1 MQKMNDLVCRVRL
14 LAFLLCAPALVS
26 GCSVWSYDLGKPLSE
41 LDVPATNEQASLGE
55 VLTRLGPP
63 HKIAAGES
71 GYVLAWEYWLV
82 SETSV
87 GLSLGFMGADFL
99 SMDWGDARVKGEY
112 LLVAFDREH
121 ELVSSTVSEWD
132 NDAGGGGAIQPLFGF
147 VSVVDVDDLTERMPQ
162 HRWGA
167 AALKPL
173 PNALNNPSNPDL
185 GQGGLQQRG
194 TPTGT
199 GQQSLE

>member
-1 MQKMNDLVCRVRL
+1 MSN
-14 LAFLLCAPALVS
+14 LLCTVRQLALVLSATALIS
-26 GCSVWSYDLGKPLSE
+26 GCSIWSYDLGQPLTG
-41 LDVPATNEQASLGE
+41 LDVPANQEQAALGD
-55 VLTRLGPP
+55 VLARLGPP
-63 HKIAAGES
+63 HRIAAGDS
-71 GYVLAWEYWLV
+71 GYVMAWEHWLV
-82 SETSV
+82 SEASV
-87 GLSLGFMGADFL
+87 GFSLGFLGAEFL
-99 SMDWGDARVKGEY
+99 SMDWGDARVEGEY
-112 LLVAFDREH
+112 LLLTFDREH
-121 ELVSSTVSEWD
+121 MLVSSTVSQWN

-173 PNALNNPSNPDL
+173 PNALNNPSNPEL

-194 TPTGT
+194 TPTGA

>member
-1 MQKMNDLVCRVRL
+1 MQTMNDLLRIVRR
-14 LAFLLCAPALVS
+14 LALALCASALLS

-41 LDVPATNEQASLGE
+41 LDVPANHEQAQLSE
-55 VLTRLGPP
+55 VLARLGPP
-63 HKIAAGES
+63 HRLAAGDS
-71 GYVLAWEYWLV
+71 GYVMAWEYWLV
-82 SETSV
+82 SEASV
-87 GLSLGFMGADFL
+87 GFSLGFMGADFL

-112 LLVAFDREH
+112 LLLTFDREH
-121 ELVSSTVSEWD
+121 ELVSSTVSQWD
-132 NDAGGGGAIQPLFGF
+132 NDAGGGGAVQPLLGF

-173 PNALNNPSNPDL
+173 PNAINNPSNPDL

>member
-1 MQKMNDLVCRVRL
+1 MSDPRYAAHRLALV
-14 LAFLLCAPALVS
+14 LCLSALVS
-26 GCSVWSYDLGKPLSE
+26 ACSVWSYDLGNPLSA
-41 LDVPATNEQASLGE
+41 LAVPEAHEQTPLGE
-55 VLTRLGPP
+55 VLAKLGPP
-63 HKIAAGES
+63 HRIAAGDS
-71 GYVLAWEYWLV
+71 GYVMAWEYWLV

-99 SMDWGDARVKGEY
+99 SIDWGDARVKGEY
-112 LLVAFDREH
+112 LLLTFDREH
-121 ELVSSTVSEWD
+121 ELVSTTVSEWD
-132 NDAGGGGAIQPLFGF
+132 NDAGGGGAVQPLFGF

-162 HRWGA
+162 HHWGA
-167 AALKPL
+167 AALQPL
-173 PNALNNPSNPDL
+173 PKALNNPSNPEL